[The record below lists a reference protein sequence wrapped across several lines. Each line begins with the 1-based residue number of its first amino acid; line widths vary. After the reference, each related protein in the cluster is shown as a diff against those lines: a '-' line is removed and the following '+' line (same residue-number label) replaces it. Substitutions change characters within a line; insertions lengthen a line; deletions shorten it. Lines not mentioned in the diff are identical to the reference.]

1 MGPWTALGAC
11 PNAIC
16 FGNNS
21 ILFVNLSIVPCQP
34 PSSFPPAGQCLPL
47 RARGSGGSRNLKR
60 MRPRAGATSQPP
72 AGQRLRG
79 LRGGAG
85 RGDAGRRDLR
95 LSGADAA
102 QWDLR
107 AVAAAARCAPGGG
120 VQRQLLA
127 SPGGRDC
134 FRCLSRCIREGVVS
148 APPWPPSP
156 LTAQKAR
163 VLSRTRQP
171 LAACPAGRAS
181 CIMCGK
187 GAAGG
192 GRVAGR
198 CWGAVRASLR
208 PVEPAGAGVWR
219 VRSLGVRRGVS
230 RGACGCWGWGPA
242 SGSWSGDLGGHL
254 RGGRALEGIWGCR
267 RRLCVK
273 KGTRSEE
280 HCLSWKRSE
289 G

>member
-16 FGNNS
+16 FGNNT
-21 ILFVNLSIVPCQP
+21 ILFANLSIVPCQP

-47 RARGSGGSRNLKR
+47 RARWSGGSRNLKR

-79 LRGGAG
+79 LWGGEGRGCAG
-85 RGDAGRRDLR
+85 RWDLR

-120 VQRQLLA
+120 AQQQLLA
-127 SPGGRDC
+127 SPGGRDG
-134 FRCLSRCIREGVVS
+134 FHCLGRGIREGVVS
-148 APPWPPSP
+148 ATPWPPSL
-156 LTAQKAR
+156 LTAQKAC

-171 LAACPAGRAS
+171 LAACLAGRAS
-181 CIMCGK
+181 YIMCGK

-219 VRSLGVRRGVS
+219 VRSQGVGRGCPAVPAGAGGGDRPLGA
-230 RGACGCWGWGPA
+230 GA
-242 SGSWSGDLGGHL
+242 
-254 RGGRALEGIWGCR
+254 
-267 RRLCVK
+267 
-273 KGTRSEE
+273 GT
-280 HCLSWKRSE
+280 
-289 G
+289 